1 MELDDLI
8 KELEQN
14 PNYAD
19 NLSEEQ
25 LVAMEKK
32 LNPYGATIYGDER
45 YTCLSFTNL
54 REQYLTKLL
63 TTALIGFTYQMCKEH
78 DTDLEPELDESDF
91 TKKVPHPDFSN
102 KELMDKIYNEQ
113 YNLQI
118 LDSKSEEDASLFAR
132 KYIDSNFGPV
142 DVTDRQA
149 MDIESERLK
158 SIESANERE
167 VIKRFLNKHFK
178 FDPNTHVA
186 NSFKGSEQDPER
198 EQKPDIHADLLS
210 NVPAE
215 TYNRFQLYYDVN
227 YDHLRDAVRFL
238 YAEKPDI
245 EVAVNV
251 YGTFDSLDEASKF
264 VDKNKEKVITNVL
277 TVTTNKWNL
286 IGSFKE
292 NRDRVNFYN
301 KNTVILENIIKQRES
316 DAKIG
321 KELLSKRVRKMK
333 AKNIKKYGKD
343 HPNFVKYKKQHL
355 DGVYDTS
362 ITKITEEDDEL
373 VVERSTEYA
382 DTGAAIDEDGV
393 PEDSL
398 EIKVTKIN
406 AATNE
411 INQQTIYTKA
421 QAPNVTAD

>member
-19 NLSEEQ
+19 NLTEEQ

-32 LNPYGATIYGDER
+32 LNPYGATIYGDEK

-54 REQYLTKLL
+54 REQYLIKLL
-63 TTALIGFTYQMCKEH
+63 TTAVIGYSYQMCKEH
-78 DTDLEPELDESDF
+78 DTDLEPDLDEKDF
-91 TKKVPHPDFSN
+91 TKKVPHPDFNN

-132 KYIDSNFGPV
+132 EYVDTNFGPV

-158 SIESANERE
+158 SLESAKERE
-167 VIKRFLNKHFK
+167 IIERFLNKHFK
-178 FDPNTHVA
+178 FNPNTHVA
-186 NSFKGSEQDPER
+186 NSYKGSEKDPER
-198 EQKPDIHADLLS
+198 EQKPNVQEELLN

-227 YDHLRDAVRFL
+227 YDNLRDAVRFL
-238 YAEKPDI
+238 YSEKPDI

-286 IGSFKE
+286 VGSFKE

-373 VVERSTEYA
+373 VVERATEFA

-411 INQQTIYTKA
+411 VNQQTIYTKA